1 MVESRRPLQTLL
13 LKQAQADGK
22 IAYFRYTRLIIK
34 ERTNRFHPTGAT
46 EPSDSGA
53 DAPTHASVPGDGT
66 TTGGVAPGEAT
77 VPDTAAAAVGGGR
90 PLDDGRVEPGPSTS
104 AGAASSAAGGSGGG
118 VMESDV
124 SEGEMAKRNSRPR
137 RKKYR

>member
-1 MVESRRPLQTLL
+1 MRPLFRTL
-13 LKQAQADGK
+13 
-22 IAYFRYTRLIIK
+22 R
-34 ERTNRFHPTGAT
+34 
-46 EPSDSGA
+46 S
-53 DAPTHASVPGDGT
+53 
-66 TTGGVAPGEAT
+66 
-77 VPDTAAAAVGGGR
+77 AVGGGR
-90 PLDDGRVEPGPSTS
+90 PLDDGRAEPGPSTS